1 MNLFLVTSAISTN
14 YSLTSK
20 EDRLKETIDTALS
33 IKKYA
38 PDSKIILVEG
48 GKPLL
53 QEMKD
58 QLSIFDEIFDFSDH
72 AIPKMTQSDT
82 QLAVDNVGHSVKSAG
97 EAYLLKEALGLL
109 KDDYDRIFKLSG
121 RYRLTER
128 FNINDHMH
136 KGKFVFLP
144 KAPTQKTRMVDANGQ
159 EVTTKSSSD
168 FSSWRYE
175 TTFYSFDNVIKAKM
189 IFDYIFSSLV
199 EVYSESNYIDI
210 ETATYLTIN
219 KEDVIEVPVIGL
231 TGTLG
236 MDNRSID
243 K

>member
-33 IKKYA
+33 IKKYC
-38 PDSKIILVEG
+38 PNSKIILVEG
-48 GKPLL
+48 GKPLP

-144 KAPTQKTRMVDANGQ
+144 KAPTQKTEMIDSNGNTMV
-159 EVTTKSSSD
+159 TKSSID
-168 FSSWRYE
+168 FSPWRYE
-175 TTFYSFDNVIKAKM
+175 TTFYSFDNPIKAKM

-236 MDNRSID
+236 MYNGSID